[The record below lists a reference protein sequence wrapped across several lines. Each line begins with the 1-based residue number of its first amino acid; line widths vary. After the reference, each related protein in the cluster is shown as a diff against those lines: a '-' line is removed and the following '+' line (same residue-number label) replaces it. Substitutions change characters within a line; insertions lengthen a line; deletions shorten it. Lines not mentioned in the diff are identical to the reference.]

1 MNCDKEESSMSLL
14 TFSDGMTFNLSGPMR
29 VTLRSDGWYVVGGN
43 MLIPVRDKEEGDE
56 FIRKHK
62 ESNE

>member
-1 MNCDKEESSMSLL
+1 MSTLA
-14 TFSDGMTFNLSGPMR
+14 FSDGMSFNLSGPMR

-62 ESNE
+62 ENHE